1 MQNGNRKGIAQ
12 WSKTYAGKKFYT
24 SILFLALPII
34 LLVTFTFIPALDMV
48 IFSFQNRDP
57 YGTNPTYAGFSNYVT
72 IFTDKDYLETFKN
85 SLYYLVGSFIQQAL
99 ALLLASILC
108 SKIRAK
114 GLFKGILFF
123 PYLMN
128 GVAVSIIFQRF
139 FLKGQKG
146 LTPDGTLN
154 TILTTLGLDPIL
166 WFDVDRPFLANC
178 CLVFISIWKYIGFDI
193 IMYIGSRVL
202 NIFKYAFLILCCLIV
217 IVPIL
222 VVLIGSLKTYK
233 ELSNTTVFTLPEVPQ
248 WENFKT
254 AFFTQNILLA
264 FKNTAIII
272 VVSCVGSIITG
283 TMTAY
288 VVQRF
293 NTYFSRTVKTAFL
306 IATLLPNITM
316 QVTVFQIVYKLG
328 LYRSMLAPIILNIGT
343 DIISIYIF
351 IQFLGQISYSLDES
365 AIMDGA
371 SYPRV
376 YFSIILPNLKPAIA
390 TVLIIKFVGIYN
402 DFYTPK
408 LYMPDDDHVVI
419 STVLYNLMNA
429 TSVQWEV
436 VFAGIVICII
446 PTLIIFLLLQK
457 YIYSGLV
464 SGAVKE

>member
-193 IMYIGSRVL
+193 IMYIGAIQSISLDLYEAADLDGANPWQNFRYIVFPSIKPIISL
-202 NIFKYAFLILCCLIV
+202 QLILAVKGAISVFEIPYITTKGMMGTTTFV
-217 IVPIL
+217 IKTINTAF
-222 VVLIGSLKTYK
+222 SLKK
-233 ELSNTTVFTLPEVPQ
+233 VGLASAMGIV
-248 WENFKT
+248 
-254 AFFTQNILLA
+254 LLII
-264 FKNTAIII
+264 TII
-272 VVSCVGSIITG
+272 VTFI
-283 TMTAY
+283 
-288 VVQRF
+288 QK
-293 NTYFSRTVKTAFL
+293 YFFREDDKTPKENKRSRKGTVK
-306 IATLLPNITM
+306 
-316 QVTVFQIVYKLG
+316 
-328 LYRSMLAPIILNIGT
+328 
-343 DIISIYIF
+343 
-351 IQFLGQISYSLDES
+351 
-365 AIMDGA
+365 
-371 SYPRV
+371 
-376 YFSIILPNLKPAIA
+376 
-390 TVLIIKFVGIYN
+390 
-402 DFYTPK
+402 
-408 LYMPDDDHVVI
+408 
-419 STVLYNLMNA
+419 
-429 TSVQWEV
+429 
-436 VFAGIVICII
+436 
-446 PTLIIFLLLQK
+446 
-457 YIYSGLV
+457 
-464 SGAVKE
+464 

>member
-193 IMYIGSRVL
+193 IMYIGAIQSIRYIVFPSIKPIISL
-202 NIFKYAFLILCCLIV
+202 QLILAVKGAISVFEIPYITTKGMMGTTTFV
-217 IVPIL
+217 IKTINTAF
-222 VVLIGSLKTYK
+222 SLKK
-233 ELSNTTVFTLPEVPQ
+233 VGLASAMGIV
-248 WENFKT
+248 
-254 AFFTQNILLA
+254 LLII
-264 FKNTAIII
+264 TII
-272 VVSCVGSIITG
+272 VT
-283 TMTAY
+283 
-288 VVQRF
+288 
-293 NTYFSRTVKTAFL
+293 
-306 IATLLPNITM
+306 
-316 QVTVFQIVYKLG
+316 
-328 LYRSMLAPIILNIGT
+328 
-343 DIISIYIF
+343 F
-351 IQFLGQISYSLDES
+351 IQK
-365 AIMDGA
+365 
-371 SYPRV
+371 
-376 YFSIILPNLKPAIA
+376 YFFREDDK
-390 TVLIIKFVGIYN
+390 
-402 DFYTPK
+402 TPK
-408 LYMPDDDHVVI
+408 ENKR
-419 STVLYNLMNA
+419 SR
-429 TSVQWEV
+429 
-436 VFAGIVICII
+436 
-446 PTLIIFLLLQK
+446 K
-457 YIYSGLV
+457 
-464 SGAVKE
+464 GAVK

>member
-1 MQNGNRKGIAQ
+1 MAQNENKD
-12 WSKTYAGKKFYT
+12 SKP
-24 SILFLALPII
+24 L
-34 LLVTFTFIPALDMV
+34 
-48 IFSFQNRDP
+48 
-57 YGTNPTYAGFSNYVT
+57 
-72 IFTDKDYLETFKN
+72 
-85 SLYYLVGSFIQQAL
+85 
-99 ALLLASILC
+99 
-108 SKIRAK
+108 
-114 GLFKGILFF
+114 
-123 PYLMN
+123 
-128 GVAVSIIFQRF
+128 
-139 FLKGQKG
+139 
-146 LTPDGTLN
+146 
-154 TILTTLGLDPIL
+154 
-166 WFDVDRPFLANC
+166 
-178 CLVFISIWKYIGFDI
+178 
-193 IMYIGSRVL
+193 YIGSRVL

-293 NTYFSRTVKTAFL
+293 NTYFSRVVKTAFL

-371 SYPRV
+371 SYPRG

>member
-1 MQNGNRKGIAQ
+1 MNQ
-12 WSKTYAGKKFYT
+12 SKKPLYLGAKLLTFFKY
-24 SILFLALPII
+24 LFLII
-34 LLVTFTFIPALDMV
+34 
-48 IFSFQNRDP
+48 
-57 YGTNPTYAGFSNYVT
+57 
-72 IFTDKDYLETFKN
+72 
-85 SLYYLVGSFIQQAL
+85 
-99 ALLLASILC
+99 
-108 SKIRAK
+108 
-114 GLFKGILFF
+114 
-123 PYLMN
+123 
-128 GVAVSIIFQRF
+128 
-139 FLKGQKG
+139 
-146 LTPDGTLN
+146 
-154 TILTTLGLDPIL
+154 
-166 WFDVDRPFLANC
+166 C
-178 CLVFISIWKYIGFDI
+178 CLV
-193 IMYIGSRVL
+193 
-202 NIFKYAFLILCCLIV
+202 V

-233 ELSNTTVFTLPEVPQ
+233 ELSNTSVFTLPEVPM
-248 WENFKT
+248 WENFSE
-254 AFFTQNILLA
+254 AFFTQDIFLA

-272 VVSCVGSIITG
+272 VISCFGSILTG

-293 NTYFSRTVKTAFL
+293 DTYFSRTVKTAFL

-316 QVTVFQIVYKLG
+316 QVTVFRIVYKLG
-328 LYRSMLAPIILNIGT
+328 LYRSMLAPIILNVGT

-351 IQFLGQISYSLDES
+351 IQFLGQISTSLDES

-429 TSVQWEV
+429 TTVQWEV
-436 VFAGIVICII
+436 VFAGIIICII
-446 PTLIIFLLLQK
+446 PTLVIFLFLQK

>member
-1 MQNGNRKGIAQ
+1 MAQNENKD
-12 WSKTYAGKKFYT
+12 SKP
-24 SILFLALPII
+24 L
-34 LLVTFTFIPALDMV
+34 
-48 IFSFQNRDP
+48 
-57 YGTNPTYAGFSNYVT
+57 
-72 IFTDKDYLETFKN
+72 
-85 SLYYLVGSFIQQAL
+85 
-99 ALLLASILC
+99 
-108 SKIRAK
+108 
-114 GLFKGILFF
+114 
-123 PYLMN
+123 
-128 GVAVSIIFQRF
+128 
-139 FLKGQKG
+139 
-146 LTPDGTLN
+146 
-154 TILTTLGLDPIL
+154 
-166 WFDVDRPFLANC
+166 
-178 CLVFISIWKYIGFDI
+178 
-193 IMYIGSRVL
+193 YIGSRVL
-202 NIFKYAFLILCCLIV
+202 NIFKYVFLILCCLIV

-293 NTYFSRTVKTAFL
+293 NTYFSRVVKTAFL

-419 STVLYNLMNA
+419 STRNLYHSDSYYIPLTAKVHLQRTCFGSCKRISFISILRQHRTRIVRKMRSQIFCQIVQKFCRHTDVCQEISVLYDGKSASRLRA
-429 TSVQWEV
+429 K
-436 VFAGIVICII
+436 
-446 PTLIIFLLLQK
+446 PTGVPCAVLPLISLP
-457 YIYSGLV
+457 
-464 SGAVKE
+464 

>member
-1 MQNGNRKGIAQ
+1 
-12 WSKTYAGKKFYT
+12 
-24 SILFLALPII
+24 
-34 LLVTFTFIPALDMV
+34 
-48 IFSFQNRDP
+48 
-57 YGTNPTYAGFSNYVT
+57 
-72 IFTDKDYLETFKN
+72 
-85 SLYYLVGSFIQQAL
+85 
-99 ALLLASILC
+99 
-108 SKIRAK
+108 
-114 GLFKGILFF
+114 
-123 PYLMN
+123 
-128 GVAVSIIFQRF
+128 
-139 FLKGQKG
+139 
-146 LTPDGTLN
+146 
-154 TILTTLGLDPIL
+154 
-166 WFDVDRPFLANC
+166 
-178 CLVFISIWKYIGFDI
+178 
-193 IMYIGSRVL
+193 
-202 NIFKYAFLILCCLIV
+202 
-217 IVPIL
+217 
-222 VVLIGSLKTYK
+222 
-233 ELSNTTVFTLPEVPQ
+233 
-248 WENFKT
+248 
-254 AFFTQNILLA
+254 
-264 FKNTAIII
+264 
-272 VVSCVGSIITG
+272 
-283 TMTAY
+283 
-288 VVQRF
+288 
-293 NTYFSRTVKTAFL
+293 
-306 IATLLPNITM
+306 M

-446 PTLIIFLLLQK
+446 PTLSIFLLLQK

>member
-1 MQNGNRKGIAQ
+1 MAQNENKD
-12 WSKTYAGKKFYT
+12 SKA
-24 SILFLALPII
+24 ALY
-34 LLVTFTFIPALDMV
+34 
-48 IFSFQNRDP
+48 R
-57 YGTNPTYAGFSNYVT
+57 
-72 IFTDKDYLETFKN
+72 
-85 SLYYLVGSFIQQAL
+85 
-99 ALLLASILC
+99 
-108 SKIRAK
+108 
-114 GLFKGILFF
+114 
-123 PYLMN
+123 
-128 GVAVSIIFQRF
+128 
-139 FLKGQKG
+139 LKGTEHFQVCFSY
-146 LTPDGTLN
+146 TLLSYSN
-154 TILTTLGLDPIL
+154 STDTCCAH
-166 WFDVDRPFLANC
+166 RLAEN
-178 CLVFISIWKYIGFDI
+178 LQ
-193 IMYIGSRVL
+193 
-202 NIFKYAFLILCCLIV
+202 
-217 IVPIL
+217 
-222 VVLIGSLKTYK
+222 K

-419 STVLYNLMNA
+419 STVLFTIL
-429 TSVQWEV
+429 
-436 VFAGIVICII
+436 
-446 PTLIIFLLLQK
+446 
-457 YIYSGLV
+457 
-464 SGAVKE
+464 